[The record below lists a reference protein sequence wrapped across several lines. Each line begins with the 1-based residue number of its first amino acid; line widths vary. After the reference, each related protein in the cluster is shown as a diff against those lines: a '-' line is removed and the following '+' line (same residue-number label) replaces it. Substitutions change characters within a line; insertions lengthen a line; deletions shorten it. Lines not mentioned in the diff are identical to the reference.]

1 VHRPFLPVSLFLV
14 TSLVSCD
21 KLAPVQPAVKAAE
34 SAESHTQPEL
44 VTRFGER
51 VLVFAEHPHVAAG
64 APAKFMVHLSVLGTG
79 EPVRAGVATVRVG
92 TREFR
97 LESPTSPGIFPVV
110 VTPDATGRFPLVIA
124 IESEQVNEAVE
135 CGELFVHPNAGAAEA
150 AAAVVE
156 PVIAS
161 NQVSFTFQQQWPLQL
176 LLAKV
181 ERKDLARRLV
191 VPANVRLPDGASA
204 EVHAPVGGRLA
215 PVAGRTLPRS
225 GERVK
230 AGEVL
235 CTVEPPADAATIAQL
250 HALRLELEMQLV
262 EAVHEVE
269 HSKLR
274 RSFAQRELDRLKAL
288 RPEGLSTL
296 PELDAAELDVE
307 MTIHEEELA
316 LGRKQTVERLLADR
330 VPFDSQTGSPVVR
343 LQVLAPIDGVVTWAP
358 HSAGS
363 NVTPDTELLRI
374 VDTSRVWIEGRVSEF
389 DLHRVSRELGA
400 TATFLGLAGE
410 RLELAGAPYIAP
422 RVSEESRA
430 VIVRFAAENTGSR
443 LIDGQLAELELRT
456 EVVRGALAIPHE
468 AIVMDQGV
476 PTAYVMRSGELFEK
490 RQLRLGLRDGAT
502 VEVLEGL
509 AEGERVATRGAY
521 IVRLSSMA
529 PASMEHHDH

>member
-1 VHRPFLPVSLFLV
+1 MHRPFLPVSLFLV
-14 TSLVSCD
+14 ASLVSCD
-21 KLAPVQPAVKAAE
+21 RLAPASAKVNAAASE
-34 SAESHTQPEL
+34 APEPQPEL

-64 APAKFMVHLSVLGTG
+64 TPATFMVHLSVLGTG
-79 EPVRAGVATVRVG
+79 EPVRAGVAKVRVG
-92 TREFR
+92 KSEFR
-97 LESPTSPGIFPVV
+97 LESPSAPGIFPVV

-124 IESEQVNEAVE
+124 IESEQVSEAVE
-135 CGELFVHPNAGAAEA
+135 CGELYVHPNAGAAEA

-161 NQVSFTFQQQWPLQL
+161 NQVPFTFQQQWPLRL

-181 ERKDLARRLV
+181 ERKELARRLV
-191 VPANVRLPDGASA
+191 VPASVRLPDGASA
-204 EVHAPVGGRLA
+204 DVHAPVGGRLV
-215 PVAGRTLPRS
+215 PVEGRALPRS

-235 CTVEPPADAATIAQL
+235 CSVEPPVDAATVAQL

-274 RSFAQRELDRLKAL
+274 RSFAQRELDRLKTL
-288 RPEGLSTL
+288 RPDGLSTL

-316 LGRKQTVERLLADR
+316 LGRKQTVERLIADR
-330 VPFDSQTGSPVVR
+330 APFDPQSGSPVVR
-343 LQVLAPIDGVVTWAP
+343 LPVLAPIDGVVTWAP
-358 HSAGS
+358 HSAGT

-374 VDTSRVWIEGRVSEF
+374 VDTSRVWLEGRVSEF

-400 TATFLGLAGE
+400 TATILGLPGE
-410 RLELAGAPYIAP
+410 RMELTGAPWITP

-430 VIVRFAAENTGSR
+430 VLVRFATENPAGK
-443 LIDGQLAELELRT
+443 LIEGQLAELELRT
-456 EVVRGALAIPHE
+456 EIVRGALSIPHE
-468 AIVMDQGV
+468 ALVMDQGV

-490 RQLRLGLRDGAT
+490 RQLRLGVRDGAS

-509 AEGERVATRGAY
+509 AEGERVVTRGAY
-521 IVRLSSMA
+521 IVRLASMS
-529 PASMEHHDH
+529 PASMEHHHH